1 MRTTKAACGF
11 DFGRY
16 ECHCCCEVSFCN
28 KIRSCSV
35 VKRLWPRKV
44 LDLSAAEYVPAT
56 NDERPRMATQ
66 HSHEIP
72 HCIKAENSQTIHAQI
87 FCSPRLWA
95 VSQASPIRRI
105 RVDKSLGHVGPS

>member
-16 ECHCCCEVSFCN
+16 ACHCCCEVSFCN
-28 KIRSCSV
+28 KARSCSV
-35 VKRLWPRKV
+35 VKRLWPQKV
-44 LDLSAAEYVPAT
+44 LDLSAAEYVPGT

-72 HCIKAENSQTIHAQI
+72 HCIKAEKLANHSCTDLLFAKALG
-87 FCSPRLWA
+87 RLTGVA
-95 VSQASPIRRI
+95 HSANQS
-105 RVDKSLGHVGPS
+105 G